1 MIDYSKERFEDRTR
15 DIDVVFDTVGGE
27 TLKRSWDLL
36 KPTGRMVTIAADSE
50 RTKEPRTEAAFFI
63 VESNARQLAEI
74 SRLLDSGDV
83 RCFVDAV
90 VPFARAAE
98 AYSRRIEGRRG
109 YGKVVI
115 SVTTG

>member
-50 RTKEPRTEAAFFI
+50 RTKEPRTKEAFFI
-63 VESNARQLAEI
+63 VEPNARQLTEI
-74 SRLLDSGDV
+74 SACSTPATFAVSSTPSFRL
-83 RCFVDAV
+83 
-90 VPFARAAE
+90 
-98 AYSRRIEGRRG
+98 
-109 YGKVVI
+109 
-115 SVTTG
+115 